1 MLAEQPDNPQN
12 QSTDSPQPGSPRNG
26 SEALSAT
33 IDITPER
40 AEAFV
45 QQWVDEYLD
54 GRAADEDLWD
64 WYREEFSGWSL
75 ETFVS
80 LNTNLRRDFRA
91 GLRLNGVCVAGR
103 GSNSEQLFRT
113 LNEEEQATW
122 TPEEKERVQSTAL
135 NKRVQWNSRWRD
147 DNVAALAELYRDGA
161 ERLARARSRTPV
173 PEHRNDQLVDD
184 TTSRTLTRLSLNPR
198 DGREQSTTANQ
209 RFPIATPRNPTR
221 DAVSTTSVPP
231 AFMYDSG
238 RAITTLM
245 KIYDEKSK
253 YHGSADILDVK
264 VMVFYDLC
272 SKAGVRDTDWGS
284 AFSAMLAG
292 DAKEFYYESLMNR
305 RLDFGTLLV
314 LLRENFETQ
323 ERQTKFMSHWNMTS
337 LQEVRSRHVDKT
349 LLECFD
355 IMYKELRKCQLTMA
369 KEQQTDVFLK
379 NRLLMACEGIEECRL
394 AIFKPAAGLQ
404 GLRDDIRHAL
414 ALSTPPRSSAF
425 TATTALRRT
434 PVDVTDT
441 LLVDRRYY
449 DNSKKHAGLPGKKC
463 LVCDKPGCWSSNH
476 PQEEQKVAFD
486 KLARSKGL
494 PQRMRQFIVEYEG
507 TPSES
512 TTAYENLIDSL
523 PNEDWTPDNMKSD
536 SMYASFGISD
546 AAEVFLQLAEQTVF
560 HAVSRSFRNS
570 RDGLRQPSTA
580 QILLETVSAK
590 TITPPSTDPPTS
602 KVIEMATFLTR
613 YSEDRFAGILIDTG
627 AAERSTVGI
636 RQFRAIQSVQKVELD
651 TGRAGE
657 AKVTFGIG
665 QSVSLGTASVQTPLG
680 TVDFHVVPAD
690 IPFLLSLADLDRLRA
705 AYNNLK
711 DVVFQEG
718 GVQVPVFRMRGHPW
732 ILLDNVK
739 TLVAQDS
746 DLFPTIECHLT
757 EVELRQL
764 HRRFGHPSV
773 SRLENILR
781 RAGQDWK
788 SPELHKIVQFCHQ
801 CQIHGRSP
809 GRFKFTLKDDKDFN
823 HSVYT
828 DVYWIDGK
836 PVLHTVDEST
846 GFQAAYFLKSMSA
859 GHAWEALRAS
869 WIDVYL
875 GPPALITH
883 DPGTNFSSDEFRG
896 NAHSVGSEVKETPT
910 EAHNSVGKVE
920 RYHVPLKRAFDIV
933 TKEMPE
939 VDKEGRLQMAVK
951 AVNDTAGPNGLI
963 PTLLVFGAF
972 PRMSREDRPTA
983 SNTQRAAT
991 IRRAMVE
998 VRRCHAAR
1006 QITDALR
1013 MRNGP
1018 DITSMLSLPLDSDVL
1033 VWRENEPY
1041 WSGPY
1046 KLVAID
1052 GYTCKV
1058 QVNNKVVD
1066 FRVTSVKPYKRDEKG
1081 ELPEVTDLA
1090 DSSPPFK
1097 TPPSDPYRRPSTR
1110 AQADLADSP
1119 LLPLQPPF
1127 VTPGLGNTDPQIFV
1141 EPVLGRRNQRLAVE
1155 IPMPR
1160 INRDEYAI
1168 HPVESMI
1175 QEATTSSTETFVTSV
1190 FLTEKEKRDRHLA
1203 VELRGQGVITT
1214 PGLPFQESRRK
1225 EISSLLGKGVFQLI
1239 QIDDVPKGA
1248 KIFNSRLVDEVKGK
1262 ETASPY
1268 EKSRLV
1274 IQAYNDKGKTSILT
1288 QSPTIQR
1295 MSQRA
1300 LLALAPSLV
1309 KQGMFVRLRDITQ
1322 AYPQSTSKLNR
1333 LIYAHP
1339 PRDIVDE
1346 LPPGTVFW
1354 VVIPLY
1360 GIPEAGAHWY
1370 GTYEKHHRHKLG
1382 MEQSTY
1388 DPCLMVTKNPQ
1399 GPFGIVGLQTDDT
1412 LFVGDRQFVDLED
1425 SELST
1430 AGLLA
1435 KPAQTLTPESPLA
1448 FNGCKLLMDAD
1459 GSISA
1464 IPKDQG
1470 KRIDLVDPKST
1481 TAKQSYLEQRARGA
1495 YIATICQPEALFDLS
1510 VAAQHQNPG
1519 PEEIKALNKR
1529 LQWQMDNQER
1539 GLRFIALP
1547 LPRVKLY
1554 VFVDGSF
1561 ANNQDLSSQ
1570 IGYIV
1575 TIGTEEGQ
1583 AGSFIWRGNVIGY
1596 SSTKCKRVTRAVLAS
1611 ELYSMVAGVD
1621 SAIALSTTFALICKQ
1636 LSIDNFP
1643 VVVCTDSFSLYEC
1656 LVKLGTTKEKR
1667 LMIDIMALR
1676 QSYER
1681 RELAEIRW
1689 IEGDSNPADA
1699 MTKSTPNKA
1708 LEQVVS
1714 TNRLEIRVQGYV
1726 QRPDGAMD
1734 KEE

>member
-1 MLAEQPDNPQN
+1 MSVEQPDRQPSIEGSQPE
-12 QSTDSPQPGSPRNG
+12 DSPVEQGSDVRSPLDA
-26 SEALSAT
+26 EMM
-33 IDITPER
+33 
-40 AEAFV
+40 EAFV
-45 QQWVDEYLD
+45 RKWMRDFLED
-54 GRAADEDLWD
+54 GETADEDLWE
-64 WYREEFSGWSL
+64 WFREEFAEWTTEMFATL
-75 ETFVS
+75 D
-80 LNTNLRRDFRA
+80 NNLRKELKA
-91 GLRLNGVCVAGR
+91 GLRQSGVFVG
-103 GSNSEQLFRT
+103 GKGTVPEQLVRA
-113 LNEEEQATW
+113 LKEVEQAIW
-122 TPEEKERVQSTAL
+122 TEPEKEKVTSAATRKKTV
-135 NKRVQWNSRWRD
+135 WNSRWRPD
-147 DNVAALAELYRDGA
+147 IMADVAEQYREAE
-161 ERLARARSRTPV
+161 ERYNRATSRIPV
-173 PEHRNDQLVDD
+173 PIQPSVVIPSIERSGQQNGRAIGTQQPLTHQHHPQNDSPGDD
-184 TTSRTLTRLSLNPR
+184 TTSRNLQRLSLNPGNS
-198 DGREQSTTANQ
+198 GREQSTTSQ
-209 RFPIATPRNPTR
+209 RIPIVTPRIISQ
-221 DAVSTTSVPP
+221 DAPQTTSLPP
-231 AFMYDSG
+231 AQIYDAG
-238 RAITTLM
+238 RAITNLM
-245 KIYDEKSK
+245 KIYDDKSK
-253 YHGSADILDVK
+253 YHGSADILDTK
-264 VMVFYDLC
+264 IMVFYDLC
-272 SKAGVRDTDWGS
+272 SKVGVRDTDWGS

-292 DAKEFYYESLMNR
+292 DAKEFYYENLMNR
-305 RLDFGTLLV
+305 KLEFPTIVNLI
-314 LLRENFETQ
+314 RENFETQ

-337 LQEVRSRHVDKT
+337 LREVKGRNEDKT
-349 LLECFD
+349 MLECFD
-355 IMYKELRKCQLTMA
+355 IMYKELRRCQLTMD
-369 KEQQTDVFLK
+369 KDQQTDAFLK
-379 NRLLMACEGIEECRL
+379 RRLLMACEGVEECKL

-414 ALSTPPRSSAF
+414 ALSGPSRSSAF
-425 TATTALRRT
+425 ATGALRSLPETVSGSNTALRT
-434 PVDVTDT
+434 LSSENDTFLTD
-441 LLVDRRYY
+441 RKYY
-449 DNSKKHAGLPGKKC
+449 DNSKRHTGLPGKQC
-463 LVCDKPGCWSSNH
+463 LVCEKPGCWSSNH
-476 PQEEQKVAFD
+476 TKDEQKLAFD

-494 PQRMRQFIVEYEG
+494 PQRMRQFIVDYEG
-507 TPSES
+507 TSAES
-512 TTAYENLIDSL
+512 TMAYESLIDSL
-523 PNEDWTPDNMKSD
+523 PTDNWTPDEGNTL
-536 SMYASFGISD
+536 YATYGVSD
-546 AAEVFLQLAEQTVF
+546 ASEVFLQLAKQTVF
-560 HAVSRSFRNS
+560 HAISRSHRNS
-570 RDGLRQPSTA
+570 QGGPRLPKTA
-580 QILLETVSAK
+580 M
-590 TITPPSTDPPTS
+590 PPNPTR
-602 KVIEMATFLTR
+602 EMATFLAR

-627 AAERSTVGI
+627 AAMQSTVGI
-636 RQFRAIQSVQKVELD
+636 GQFRALQGVQKVELD
-651 TGRAGE
+651 TRRAGE

-665 QSVSLGTASVQTPLG
+665 QSISLGTASVETPLG
-680 TVDFHVVPAD
+680 IVDFHVVPAD
-690 IPFLLSLADLDRLRA
+690 VPFLLCLADLDRLRA
-705 AYNNLK
+705 TYNNLK

-732 ILLDNVK
+732 MLLDSVK
-739 TLVAQDS
+739 GLVAQDS
-746 DLFPTIECHLT
+746 DLFPSIECHLT
-757 EVELRQL
+757 DVELRQL

-773 SRLENILR
+773 GRLESVLR
-781 RAGQDWK
+781 RAGQDWN
-788 SPELHKIVQFCHQ
+788 SSELRKITEFCHQ
-801 CQIHGRSP
+801 CQTHGRSP
-809 GRFKFTLKDDKDFN
+809 GRFKFTLKDDKNFN
-823 HSVYT
+823 HSVSI
-828 DVYWIDGK
+828 DVCWIDGK

-875 GPPALITH
+875 GPPTLITH

-896 NAHSVGSEVKETPT
+896 NAHSAGSEVKETPT
-910 EAHNSVGKVE
+910 EAHNSNGMVE
-920 RYHVPLKRAFDIV
+920 RYHVPLRRAFDIV
-933 TKEMPE
+933 TKEMPNVNRE
-939 VDKEGRLQMAVK
+939 IRLQMAVK

-983 SNTQRAAT
+983 SNTQRATT
-991 IRRAMVE
+991 IRQAMAE
-998 VRRCHAAR
+998 VRRCHSAR
-1006 QITDALR
+1006 QIKDALR

-1018 DITSMLSLPLDSDVL
+1018 NITSTLSLPLDSDVL
-1033 VWRENEPY
+1033 IWRENEPY

-1066 FRVTSVKPYKRDEKG
+1066 FRVTSVKPYKRDEKE
-1081 ELPEVTDLA
+1081 ELPEENNT
-1090 DSSPPFK
+1090 
-1097 TPPSDPYRRPSTR
+1097 T
-1110 AQADLADSP
+1110 
-1119 LLPLQPPF
+1119 LPLPET
-1127 VTPGLGNTDPQIFV
+1127 VSRNLLKTG
-1141 EPVLGRRNQRLAVE
+1141 PVVE
-1155 IPMPR
+1155 IPVPR
-1160 INRDEYAI
+1160 INRDEYATF
-1168 HPVESMI
+1168 PEETMI
-1175 QEATTSSTETFVTSV
+1175 LSLEAFTTST

-1203 VELRGQGVITT
+1203 IELRGQGVITT

-1239 QIDDVPKGA
+1239 QINDVPKGA

-1309 KQGMFVRLRDITQ
+1309 EQGMFVRLRDITQ

-1339 PRDIVDE
+1339 PKDMVAE
-1346 LPPGTVFW
+1346 LPLGTVFW

-1370 GTYEKHHRHKLG
+1370 STYEKHHRVKLG

-1388 DPCLMVTKNPQ
+1388 DPCLMVTKNPK

-1412 LFVGDRQFVDLED
+1412 LFIGDSQFVDLED
-1425 SELST
+1425 SELKA

-1435 KPAQTLTPESPLA
+1435 KPAQTLTPDTPLA
-1448 FNGCKLLMDAD
+1448 FNGCKLIMDAD

-1470 KRIDLVDPKST
+1470 KRIDLVDAKST

-1495 YIATICQPEALFDLS
+1495 YIATICQPEAAFDLS

-1519 PEEIKALNKR
+1519 TDEIKALNKR
-1529 LQWQMDNQER
+1529 LQWQMDNQDR
-1539 GLRFIALP
+1539 GLRFISLP
-1547 LPRVKLY
+1547 LPRAKLY

-1575 TIGTEEGQ
+1575 TIGTEEGEN
-1583 AGSFIWRGNVIGY
+1583 GSFVWNGNVIGY

-1621 SAIALSTTFALICKQ
+1621 MAISLSTTYAMICRQ
-1636 LSIDNFP
+1636 LGIGNFP

-1708 LEQVVS
+1708 LEQMVS
-1714 TNRLEIRVQGYV
+1714 TNRLEIKVQGYV
-1726 QRPDGAMD
+1726 QRPDGVTD
-1734 KEE
+1734 SVV